1 MINWLVYCDQ
11 KRICHI
17 QGCQS
22 KKYPEILCSHTFH
35 QEHELNKDERVRY
48 FIKNVYDG
56 FYYECNSN
64 DIWSRGGNRE

>member
-1 MINWLVYCDQ
+1 MIDWIVYCDQ

-22 KKYPEILCSHTFH
+22 KRYPTGCRHT
-35 QEHELNKDERVRY
+35 QDSEHERNKNAQVRY
-48 FIKNVYDG
+48 FIKSQYND
-56 FYYECNSN
+56 FYFECDSN